1 MPLLKTGVFNSF
13 DLLRESQLQPWGL
26 LPEHLE
32 RLLPKYLRQDGTAHE
47 DHVPVQVARTRIK
60 MGTVGQ
66 KAKEQIAIFS
76 EQNLS
81 MLMMLIEC

>member
-1 MPLLKTGVFNSF
+1 
-13 DLLRESQLQPWGL
+13 L

-32 RLLPKYLRQDGTAHE
+32 RLLPKYLRQDGKAHE
-47 DHVPVQVARTRIK
+47 DHVPVQVARTLLL
-60 MGTVGQ
+60 GTVGQ

-81 MLMMLIEC
+81 MLMMLI